1 MNSRRIQ
8 LLKYFMRHL
17 ILGIMCLPAV
27 FFPVA
32 TAQEM
37 QDNLQVEYSFID
49 ENIKTPPQ
57 LNENQVWQPFNSQK
71 NNLSP
76 RKTEKL
82 WLKIVTQSVNNEPV
96 TLKFEKVF
104 MRFKVFSRD
113 GQMLYAF
120 GGDKGYA
127 GFPPHLLTLNP
138 ERNRSEFYMRVE
150 SEHQRIGPVGR
161 IALGQ
166 RSEFLLQML
175 KEDLVPIFVSSI
187 LAILSI
193 SGLFLFLFYRNVR
206 TYLHLALFS
215 TCAFFYLVAGL
226 RLRHQLGLDPALLGN
241 LSLIGLFSSPLFFIK
256 FYSNI
261 FSIRENNWIKSAL
274 WFNVLFVAISLTGF
288 LFSPLGLLPFLT
300 YFYAFSVPIFTTIF
314 THSLLKLSKHTYAK
328 TFYLGFAFLFLGG
341 LWEMANEIRLFNSN
355 FRMLHVGILLFF
367 LCLTAM
373 QGQFFTKLFQNSR
386 KNELAE
392 IAARDRLQR
401 VFDCTYALSQAR
413 NYREALAAV
422 ASAISKQLSLSGH
435 QFTIDFML
443 TRVSFMEKNNGDGEF
458 VHFTYVNKGNHEE
471 GEIYEI
477 SASDSDKPPNS
488 LVPHRELT
496 PATSIPVIRNT
507 DAIREY
513 ISSAPE
519 SVLTVPLETNS
530 LDGAIIIRRY
540 DKNSFGQDEHQQV
553 IKFLNAVSAS
563 LLIALKNIEYLRDVR
578 KKAQIDVQL
587 DAAESIQSA
596 LLPPSLNL
604 DNVALSSY
612 ARSAGKTGGDWFGYY
627 HSEKRRRLFVTIGDV
642 TGHDFAASI
651 VTGVAAGIIKSWESY
666 NSDDYDSASEAVQQL
681 AQHVNRVMLDANR
694 GLKFMS
700 MLFVCLELDT
710 GSCHVVSAGHPHPF
724 HIVPNQRP
732 ESVVVSGS
740 LLGIDPNATFSAE
753 TINLSPKDSL
763 VLYTDG
769 LLENTGPN
777 GECMTRRSILQFCR
791 NVVFDSVNLDSF
803 VKFARDIWKSHPP
816 DDDVSI
822 VAITWKPEANTT
834 VSAA

>member
-1 MNSRRIQ
+1 
-8 LLKYFMRHL
+8 
-17 ILGIMCLPAV
+17 
-27 FFPVA
+27 
-32 TAQEM
+32 
-37 QDNLQVEYSFID
+37 
-49 ENIKTPPQ
+49 
-57 LNENQVWQPFNSQK
+57 
-71 NNLSP
+71 
-76 RKTEKL
+76 
-82 WLKIVTQSVNNEPV
+82 
-96 TLKFEKVF
+96 
-104 MRFKVFSRD
+104 
-113 GQMLYAF
+113 
-120 GGDKGYA
+120 
-127 GFPPHLLTLNP
+127 
-138 ERNRSEFYMRVE
+138 
-150 SEHQRIGPVGR
+150 
-161 IALGQ
+161 
-166 RSEFLLQML
+166 
-175 KEDLVPIFVSSI
+175 
-187 LAILSI
+187 
-193 SGLFLFLFYRNVR
+193 
-206 TYLHLALFS
+206 
-215 TCAFFYLVAGL
+215 
-226 RLRHQLGLDPALLGN
+226 
-241 LSLIGLFSSPLFFIK
+241 
-256 FYSNI
+256 
-261 FSIRENNWIKSAL
+261 
-274 WFNVLFVAISLTGF
+274 
-288 LFSPLGLLPFLT
+288 
-300 YFYAFSVPIFTTIF
+300 
-314 THSLLKLSKHTYAK
+314 
-328 TFYLGFAFLFLGG
+328 
-341 LWEMANEIRLFNSN
+341 
-355 FRMLHVGILLFF
+355 
-367 LCLTAM
+367 
-373 QGQFFTKLFQNSR
+373 
-386 KNELAE
+386 
-392 IAARDRLQR
+392 
-401 VFDCTYALSQAR
+401 
-413 NYREALAAV
+413 
-422 ASAISKQLSLSGH
+422 
-435 QFTIDFML
+435 ML

-578 KKAQIDVQL
+578 KKAQMDVQL

-791 NVVFDSVNLDSF
+791 NVVLDSVNLDSF
-803 VKFARDIWKSHPP
+803 VQFARDIWKSHPP